1 MGKAVSAPAPDG
13 AAGAPLLEARNV
25 SKSFGPNRVLREVSF
40 DVLPGEVHILAGENG
55 AGKSTLLSIL
65 SGIHTEYE
73 GEVRVGGA
81 VQRFE
86 HPKDAVR
93 AGVATVHQ
101 ELSLIGPLS
110 VTDNLFLGRERTT
123 FGVIDARRQA
133 REARALLKE
142 LDLDLGDASPD
153 DPVEQLPISTQQ
165 LVEIAK
171 ALAAKANVLLLDEP
185 TSALREPEAVRLFER
200 IEALKRQGKGI
211 VYVSH
216 KMDEIYRLADR
227 ITVLRDGA
235 LVGTRPASE
244 LPASKLVSWMIGR
257 DLPSG
262 EHASATGK
270 DVVLE
275 VQHLTVHSAERTG
288 AEMRPDVDGVSFEV
302 RAGEILGLAGLRGS
316 GVSDVLH
323 ALFGDRAGRTLGTVR
338 LRSPRKS
345 AAGKDA
351 GEQRIDLSRALKSPA
366 EAISRRI
373 MLLTNDRKGKGLVL
387 DMNAIENASLA
398 NLTHYSPR
406 GIVRE
411 KLEGDATSRVFSQL
425 GLRGRASAPV
435 RLLSGGNQQKVVLA
449 KCLLTEPDVLLLDEP
464 TRGVD
469 VGAKAEIYALLGEW
483 ARQGMAIVLV
493 TSELPEL
500 LRLSDRIV
508 VLHRGQRTAEF
519 NRAEATQE
527 KVLHAAFG
535 AVSEGRS
542 PDGAAREGQPP
553 NGGAGEMS

>member
-1 MGKAVSAPAPDG
+1 MSQ
-13 AAGAPLLEARNV
+13 APLLEAKHV
-25 SKSFGPNRVLREVSF
+25 SKSFGPNAVLRDVSF

-55 AGKSTLLSIL
+55 AGKSTLLNIL
-65 SGIHTEYE
+65 SGIHTQYE
-73 GEVRVGGA
+73 GELRVGG
-81 VQRFE
+81 VLQRFQA
-86 HPKDAVR
+86 PKDAVR

-110 VTDNLFLGRERTT
+110 LTDNLFLGREHTNA
-123 FGVIDARRQA
+123 FGIIDARRQA
-133 REARALLKE
+133 REARALLRE
-142 LDLDLGDASPD
+142 LDLDLGELNED
-153 DPVEQLPISTQQ
+153 DPVERLPISTQQ

-171 ALAAKANVLLLDEP
+171 ALAAKAHVLLLDEP
-185 TSALREPEAVRLFER
+185 TSALREPEAERLFER

-235 LVGTRPASE
+235 LVGTKPAAD
-244 LPASKLVSWMIGR
+244 LPAHKLVEWMIGR

-262 EHASATGK
+262 AHASAAGH
-270 DVVLE
+270 DVALKVE
-275 VQHLTVHSAERTG
+275 HLTVNGIDTNSSG
-288 AEMRPDVDGVSFEV
+288 RPEVDDVSFEV

-323 ALFGDRAGRTLGTVR
+323 ALFGDRAGRAMGTVH
-338 LRSPRKS
+338 LRSRDGTTS
-345 AAGKDA
+345 
-351 GEQRIDLSRALKSPA
+351 RIDIARALPSPT
-366 EAISRRI
+366 EAIARRI

-387 DMNAIENASLA
+387 DMDSKENASLA
-398 NLTHYSPR
+398 SLPRYSPQ
-406 GIVRE
+406 GIVRDR
-411 KLEGDATSRVFSQL
+411 LETEATRRVFGQL
-425 GLRGRASAPV
+425 GVRGQTAAPV

-449 KCLLTEPDVLLLDEP
+449 KCLLTEPEVLLLDEP

-469 VGAKAEIYALLGEW
+469 VGAKAEIYGLLAEW

-519 NRAEATQE
+519 SRTEATQE

-535 AVSEGRS
+535 A
-542 PDGAAREGQPP
+542 
-553 NGGAGEMS
+553 

>member
-1 MGKAVSAPAPDG
+1 MTDVQATRD
-13 AAGAPLLEARNV
+13 AACEPLLDASHI
-25 SKSFGPNRVLREVSF
+25 SKSFGPNPVLRDVSF
-40 DVLPGEVHILAGENG
+40 DVRPGEVHILAGENG
-55 AGKSTLLSIL
+55 AGKSTLLNIL
-65 SGIHTEYE
+65 SGIHTTYE
-73 GEVRVGGA
+73 GELRVGG
-81 VQRFE
+81 VVRRFL

-110 VTDNLFLGRERTT
+110 LIDNLFLGREYTGR
-123 FGVIDARRQA
+123 FGIIDTRRQA
-133 REARALLKE
+133 REARALLRE
-142 LDLDLGDASPD
+142 LDLDMGALNEE
-153 DPVEQLPISTQQ
+153 DPVERLPISTQQ

-171 ALAAKANVLLLDEP
+171 ALAAKANVILMDEP
-185 TSALREPEAVRLFER
+185 TSALREPEALRLFDR

-235 LVGTRPASE
+235 LVGTKPASE
-244 LPASKLVSWMIGR
+244 LPARKLVEWMIGR
-257 DLPSG
+257 DLPSR
-262 EHASATGK
+262 EHTSALSG
-270 DVVLE
+270 DVVLAIE
-275 VQHLTVHSAERTG
+275 HLSVRSAELPDADG
-288 AEMRPDVDGVSFEV
+288 RPDVDDVSFEV

-323 ALFGDRAGRTLGTVR
+323 ALFGDRAGRVSGNVL
-338 LRSPRKS
+338 LRGRPEVPDVKGRGRKT
-345 AAGKDA
+345 
-351 GEQRIDLSRALKSPA
+351 EERIDLSRDLASPD
-366 EAISRRI
+366 EAIDRRI

-387 DMNAIENASLA
+387 DMGSKENASLA
-398 NLTHYSPR
+398 SLPRFSPY
-406 GIVRE
+406 GILRDR
-411 KLEGDATSRVFSQL
+411 LETSATARVFGQL
-425 GLRGRASAPV
+425 GVKGQVDAPV

-449 KCLLTEPDVLLLDEP
+449 KCLLTEPEVMLLDEP

-500 LRLSDRIV
+500 LRLSDRIL
-508 VLHRGQRTAEF
+508 VLHRGQCTAEF
-519 NRAEATQE
+519 SRAEATQE

-535 AVSEGRS
+535 GSAQLGDS
-542 PDGAAREGQPP
+542 PSTQPDRVK
-553 NGGAGEMS
+553 S